1 MGYNKFGGIYKITCK
16 INNKCY
22 IGKSINILNRWLH
35 HIYNNGCLELK
46 NDIKKYGIENFT
58 FEILELMDE
67 KYKTKYSEEYYIEK
81 YDAINNGYNK
91 IPGSPLLDVYNRYF
105 NKIDAQYLLKFENE
119 ENVLYFS
126 DWKYVENY
134 FNININEIMD
144 VRNGLSK
151 TFKDYIVERI
161 VNDGSIINKYINPE
175 K

>member
-1 MGYNKFGGIYKITCK
+1 MGYHRAGGIYKITCK

-22 IGKSINILNRWLH
+22 IGKSMNIFKRWET
-35 HIYNNGCLELK
+35 HILCNEETKLQK
-46 NDIKKYGIENFT
+46 DIKKYGIENFT
-58 FEILELMDE
+58 FEILELAD
-67 KYKTKYSEEYYIEK
+67 KDNKIINCEEYYIEK
-81 YDAINNGYNK
+81 YDAINNGYNTK
-91 IPGSPLLDVYNRYF
+91 HGSFKLDVNYF
-105 NKIDAQYLLKFENE
+105 CDNDKEYLVKFENE
-119 ENVLYFS
+119 ENILYFS

-161 VNDGSIINKYINPE
+161 INDGSIMHKYINPE